1 MNCISFKPRLAMG
14 SACFL
19 RAQFTKLASSDPTE
33 TKNSEYVQIKMLQLQ
48 LSTI

>member
-19 RAQFTKLASSDPTE
+19 RAQFLTLASSDPTE
-33 TKNSEYVQIKMLQLQ
+33 TKNSEYVETEMLQLK